1 MFTKKDRKIKELQGL
16 VQARTKALKEAES
29 KIKRLEEVQRGL
41 KRQIEDEHLENYK
54 HHVTLLA
61 IRNLVSNFDYKQ
73 SNSINVI
80 RKINNEL
87 DNLHID

>member
-1 MFTKKDRKIKELQGL
+1 MFINKKEHNKIIRAKEREINEL
-16 VQARTKALKEAES
+16 EN
-29 KIKRLEEVQRGL
+29 KIKRQEESVKDLR
-41 KRQIEDEHLENYK
+41 RQIEDEQLENYR
-54 HHVTLLA
+54 HHKTFLA
-61 IRNLVSNFDYKQ
+61 IKKLVINFDYRQ

>member
-1 MFTKKDRKIKELQGL
+1 MFISKKLHEKMMKAKEKEIKELINK
-16 VQARTKALKEAES
+16 V
-29 KIKRLEEVQRGL
+29 KRQEETMKDLRS
-41 KRQIEDEHLENYK
+41 QIEDEYLENYR
-54 HHVTLLA
+54 HHRTLLA
-61 IRNLVSNFDYKQ
+61 IKRLVINFDYRQ

>member
-1 MFTKKDRKIKELQGL
+1 MFTKKDKKIKELQGL
-16 VQARTKALKEAES
+16 VQARTKGLKEAEN
-29 KIKRLEEVQRGL
+29 KIERLELKQKEL
-41 KRQIEDEHLENYK
+41 KRQIEDEHLENYR

-61 IRNLVSNFDYKQ
+61 IRNLVSNFDYRQ

>member
-1 MFTKKDRKIKELQGL
+1 MFINKKEHNKIIKAKEREINEL
-16 VQARTKALKEAES
+16 EN
-29 KIKRLEEVQRGL
+29 KIKRQEESMKDLR
-41 KRQIEDEHLENYK
+41 RQIEDEHLENYR
-54 HHVTLLA
+54 HHKAFLT
-61 IRNLVSNFDYKQ
+61 IKKLVINFDYRQ

>member
-1 MFTKKDRKIKELQGL
+1 MFISKKIHKSIVKAKEREIEELRKSLKNKEECIKDL
-16 VQARTKALKEAES
+16 RT
-29 KIKRLEEVQRGL
+29 EVEY
-41 KRQIEDEHLENYK
+41 KHLENYK
-54 HHVTLLA
+54 HHRTLLA
-61 IRNLVSNFDYKQ
+61 IKRLVINFDYRQ